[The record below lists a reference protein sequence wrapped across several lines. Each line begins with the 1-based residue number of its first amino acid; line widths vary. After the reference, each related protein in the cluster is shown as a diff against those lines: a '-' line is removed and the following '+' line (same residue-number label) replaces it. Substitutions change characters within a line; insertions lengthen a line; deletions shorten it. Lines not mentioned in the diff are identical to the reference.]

1 MKVFRLLW
9 VAIIT
14 GVLATLAVQKMG
26 IETLALLSWQ
36 WWVIVI
42 PMSIINSIINND
54 KHEAS

>member
-1 MKVFRLLW
+1 VKVFRLLW